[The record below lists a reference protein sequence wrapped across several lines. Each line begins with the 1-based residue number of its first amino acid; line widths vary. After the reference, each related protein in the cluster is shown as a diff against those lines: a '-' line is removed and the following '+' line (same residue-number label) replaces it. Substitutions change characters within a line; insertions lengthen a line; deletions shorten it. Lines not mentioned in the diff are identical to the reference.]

1 MSNLYPIYLDLTDRG
16 VLVVGGGKVAT
27 RKVQGLAESGASV
40 TVVAPEVCSELEEVA
55 SASSVNILRREYR
68 AGDLQDKWLV
78 VAATDDAALNRAVAE
93 DAARARVLCNVVDEP
108 ALCSVQVPSV
118 LRRGLLQIAVSTGG
132 ASPALARKIRLG
144 LEQVFGEAYEQLL
157 DALLLLRKHY
167 QQKYPDD
174 GPRRRLL
181 LQSFVNSPAPDLLLN
196 DGDTEAFICELER
209 WKSR

>member
-27 RKVQGLAESGASV
+27 RKIQGLAESGASV
-40 TVVAPEVCSELEEVA
+40 TVVAPMVCSELEGVA

-68 AGDLQDKWLV
+68 AGDLQGKWLV

-174 GPRRRLL
+174 GSRRRFL

-196 DGDTEAFICELER
+196 DGDTEAFMCELER